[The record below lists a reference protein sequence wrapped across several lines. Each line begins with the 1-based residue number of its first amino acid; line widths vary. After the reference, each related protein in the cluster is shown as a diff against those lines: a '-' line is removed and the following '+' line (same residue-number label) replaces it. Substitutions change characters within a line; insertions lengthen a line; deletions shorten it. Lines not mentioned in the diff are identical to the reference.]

1 MALVLISR
9 RLDLSPTWHPL
20 PLCRRTPHLPFV
32 LSLTRVHRQ
41 PAGSAN
47 QQRCF
52 HQSALP
58 SRRSL
63 NLDSPSCPLMSHLP
77 QRERRMPLARPTS
90 RHREKRLQLAQR
102 LAPWTSGL
110 SQAYFPYP
118 SARVLIAPRSSHP
131 APWAPLFRKQRPLG
145 NLTRNLQQW
154 LPASCLMR
162 QAGHSLQLKSR
173 HGGGYFPLARLTP
186 FPTRFVCRRSI
197 GRNVSE
203 PGLSLLTPPARS
215 GVHQTSFPV
224 SGRSRAIFNAR
235 PRYHPPSFIRWSLRP
250 SVFTCLSLF

>member
-1 MALVLISR
+1 MQATCTVVSSLSGPCPDISSLR
-9 RLDLSPTWHPL
+9 PFPNVASPPPL
-20 PLCRRTPHLPFV
+20 PRTPHLPFV

-63 NLDSPSCPLMSHLP
+63 EPGFTFLPPHVPSAAK
-77 QRERRMPLARPTS
+77 READALG
-90 RHREKRLQLAQR
+90 
-102 LAPWTSGL
+102 APDIPPPGKTPATCATVSALSGL

-145 NLTRNLQQW
+145 NLTRTS
-154 LPASCLMR
+154 AVATGSCLMR

-186 FPTRFVCRRSI
+186 FPTSSSVEDPSAETFPS
-197 GRNVSE
+197 
-203 PGLSLLTPPARS
+203 PG
-215 GVHQTSFPV
+215 FP
-224 SGRSRAIFNAR
+224 F
-235 PRYHPPSFIRWSLRP
+235 
-250 SVFTCLSLF
+250 